1 MSDYILDARTYLP
14 DFLQESKIMNEV
26 MDCLNVLIST
36 KQPTFESIQQAYY
49 DTLYKTKDYSKLS
62 YEAKIEVMKEL
73 GFDYLLDILIL
84 TSDQLTQLLI
94 FFNLI
99 YILKGKKEGL
109 KICLDTLGMI
119 YTYVTWDETEPEGQ
133 PFTAKLKIVGNDY
146 AATEVFRKIK
156 NFIRSYMLPWIDI
169 TIELIFDAPPIYIY
183 PSAGLLT
190 KMKYTKYFSATRDVV
205 NVAVYNKSNYDDKDS
220 YGVAINTGEDQDNP
234 QAMPK
239 YNFKIIPTP
248 SDATVIIDG
257 VERNEAQIEQG
268 KLFFYKV
275 YQDNNVYK
283 PKEGMM
289 VLNQD
294 KELEIKLKLI

>member
-14 DFLQESKIMNEV
+14 DFLHESDIMNEV

-36 KQPTFESIQQAYY
+36 KQPTFEGIQQAYY
-49 DTLYKTKDYSKLS
+49 DTLYKTKDYTKLS

-84 TSDQLTQLLI
+84 TNDQLTQLLI

-119 YTYVTWDETEPEGQ
+119 YTYVTWDETDPKGQ
-133 PFTAKLKIVGNDY
+133 RFTAKLKIIGNDY

-156 NFIRSYMLPWIDI
+156 NFIRSYMLPWVDI
-169 TIELIFDAPPIYIY
+169 TIELTFDAPPAYVY

-190 KMKYTKYFSATRDVV
+190 KLKYATPFSATRDVV
-205 NVAVYNKSNYDDKDS
+205 NIAVYDKAKYDNDEY
-220 YGVAINTGEDQDNP
+220 YGVKIFTGPDQDNP

-248 SDATVIIDG
+248 SDATIIIDG
-257 VERNEAQIEQG
+257 IETNEAQIEQG